1 MPTSHEEQ
9 LQLRIRELEK
19 EVARLH
25 DQIKQ
30 QRYGLNWIDV
40 PEAFDKESENKI
52 PTLEEVPELSF
63 KTDDGKPTHILIEG
77 DNYHALTCLNYTHRG
92 KVDVIYID
100 PPYNTGSDGF
110 IYKDKRMLDRY
121 PDGTPVPVGSPQ
133 RHSYW
138 LSFMH
143 RRLELA
149 KNLLSERGV
158 IFISIDDNEQAN
170 LKLLCDE
177 VFGTKNF
184 IASLIWRGGKRNMS
198 KWISTSH
205 EYMLL
210 FAKNLAYCSEKE
222 VEWHE
227 QKQGLNDIYLAAKRI
242 IRETRGNY
250 EKASEMLKQWFR
262 DLPESN
268 PSKDHKH
275 YCWIDDKGVYF
286 ASDISRG
293 GGGGPQWQ
301 IQNPHTGENV
311 KTPQRGWA
319 YSSLE
324 ELQEDI
330 KNGLVHFNG
339 NGVPCK
345 KRYLKDNET
354 QILDTVFYK
363 DRRGSSK
370 RLRELMGIDAFPFPK
385 DELILADKLK
395 SFSLPNSIILDF
407 FAGSGTTLHATMN
420 LNEEDGGKR
429 QCILVQYPEKTWEIV
444 NGKKK
449 AKKGS
454 EDAFKYGFDNITE
467 ITYERNRRVM
477 QGYTDAKGNE
487 VERVGNSLKYY
498 RTAFVGE
505 NDARHANEQDRL
517 VLSQKAGCLLALAE
531 NTLDETLRTSHYQL
545 FTDGERL
552 TAVYFQED
560 LQRFEEFVE
569 QVRSKALPT
578 SVYVFCWGSADEFLY
593 NFEDI
598 PNVSLKSIPEPIL
611 KIYQTL
617 NA

>member
-1 MPTSHEEQ
+1 MPAPHEEQ

-19 EVARLH
+19 EVAHLH
-25 DQIKQ
+25 YQIKQ

-158 IFISIDDNEQAN
+158 ILISIDDNEQAN

-177 VFGTKNF
+177 VFGSSQKVGQ
-184 IASLIWRGGKRNMS
+184 LIWQKRKGGGNDS
-198 KWISTSH
+198 VFIGTDH
-205 EYMLL
+205 EYIVVYKKRIRTNEEKWRVPYDEKYLKRYK
-210 FAKNLAYCSEKE
+210 FEDKNGRYYYDTLSRP
-222 VEWHE
+222 
-227 QKQGLNDIYLAAKRI
+227 GLNNPIIYDVICPDGSVIKDGTWQISKETFEEGLRTGEINFVKNKNGGFTVMRKVRVPEEGKVFRSIITNVSNKDAADDMERVMGNKR
-242 IRETRGNY
+242 
-250 EKASEMLKQWFR
+250 AF
-262 DLPESN
+262 SN
-268 PSKDHKH
+268 PKPL
-275 YCWIDDKGVYF
+275 F
-286 ASDISRG
+286 L
-293 GGGGPQWQ
+293 
-301 IQNPHTGENV
+301 V
-311 KTPQRGWA
+311 KQLLTLPF
-319 YSSLE
+319 SSTDL
-324 ELQEDI
+324 
-330 KNGLVHFNG
+330 
-339 NGVPCK
+339 
-345 KRYLKDNET
+345 T
-354 QILDTVFYK
+354 
-363 DRRGSSK
+363 
-370 RLRELMGIDAFPFPK
+370 
-385 DELILADKLK
+385 
-395 SFSLPNSIILDF
+395 ILDF

-429 QCILVQYPEKTWEIV
+429 QCILVQYPEKTWEII

-487 VERVGNSLKYY
+487 VEGLGNSLKYY
-498 RTAFVGE
+498 RTAFVGV
-505 NDARHANEQDRL
+505 NDAKHANEQDRL
-517 VLSQKAGCLLALAE
+517 LLSQKAGCLLALAE

-545 FTDGERL
+545 FTDGTRL
-552 TAVYFQED
+552 TAVYFKED
-560 LQRFEEFVE
+560 LRLFDEFVE
-569 QVRSKALPT
+569 HVRNAAKPA
-578 SVYVFCWGSADEFLY
+578 SVYVFCWGSADEFQY
-593 NFEDI
+593 NFEGIAD
-598 PNVSLKSIPEPIL
+598 VSLKSIPEPIL

-617 NA
+617 NP

>member
-19 EVARLH
+19 EVAHLH

-121 PDGTPVPVGSPQ
+121 PDGTPVPADSPL

-138 LSFMH
+138 LSFMKC
-143 RRLELA
+143 RLSLA
-149 KNLLSERGV
+149 KELLKDNG
-158 IFISIDDNEQAN
+158 ILFISIDMNELAQ
-170 LKLLCDE
+170 LKQLCDSE
-177 VFGTKNF
+177 QLFGQNAF
-184 IASLIWRGGKRNMS
+184 IECFVWNKT
-198 KWISTSH
+198 STPPALSYKSRKTH
-205 EYMLL
+205 EYILCYQKRPDSSRFVGMRNQGGDAPLL
-210 FAKNLAYCSEKE
+210 NESNAEGVLSFPAKTVFTS
-222 VEWHE
+222 
-227 QKQGLNDIYLAAKRI
+227 LND
-242 IRETRGNY
+242 
-250 EKASEMLKQWFR
+250 
-262 DLPESN
+262 
-268 PSKDHKH
+268 
-275 YCWIDDKGVYF
+275 GVYEAGQRERVELLNDVIVKEGIIENAFSLRGKFRWSQATLDREIVDDCYLIVKSNKF
-286 ASDISRG
+286 AIRYCRQGERTVAPSNYIPTKIYERDTSINKEEQGVDTNDTAGKELSKIIGRG
-293 GGGGPQWQ
+293 
-301 IQNPHTGENV
+301 
-311 KTPQRGWA
+311 KF
-319 YSSLE
+319 
-324 ELQEDI
+324 D
-330 KNGLVHFNG
+330 
-339 NGVPCK
+339 
-345 KRYLKDNET
+345 
-354 QILDTVFYK
+354 
-363 DRRGSSK
+363 
-370 RLRELMGIDAFPFPK
+370 FPK
-385 DELILADKLK
+385 PTSLVAYLL
-395 SFSLPNSIILDF
+395 SFIDRKNTIILDF
-407 FAGSGTTLHATMN
+407 FAGSGTTMHATMN
-420 LNEEDGGKR
+420 LNEEDGGQR
-429 QCILVQYPEKTWEIV
+429 QCILVQLNEADICRNV
-444 NGKKK
+444 
-449 AKKGS
+449 
-454 EDAFKYGFDNITE
+454 
-467 ITYERNRRVM
+467 TYERNRRVM
-477 QGYTDAKGNE
+477 QGYTDARGNK
-487 VERVGNSLKYY
+487 VAGLGNSLKYY

-505 NDARHANEQDRL
+505 NDAKHANEQDRL
-517 VLSQKAGCLLALAE
+517 LLSQKAGCLLALAE

-545 FTDGERL
+545 FTDGKRL

-578 SVYVFCWGSADEFLY
+578 SVYVFCWGSAEEFLY

>member
-25 DQIKQ
+25 AQIKH

-40 PEAFDKESENKI
+40 PEAFDHESENRI

-63 KTDDGKPTHILIEG
+63 KTNDDKPTHILIEG

-100 PPYNTGSDGF
+100 PPYNTGTDGF
-110 IYKDKRMLDRY
+110 VYKDKRILDRY
-121 PDGTPVPVGSPQ
+121 PDGTPVPAGSPQ

-149 KNLLSERGV
+149 KSLLSERGV

-177 VFGTKNF
+177 VFGAKNFVANVIWKSKSGGANDSRHLAVDHEYILCYGKRATEVNSFMDNKAEVSTSYNLKDEKGEYALDRLDKQSIRYSDSLNYEIKGPDGMSYWPQHKNPLRPNATWRWSKETVKEHYDKLVFKNGRVYTKNY
-184 IASLIWRGGKRNMS
+184 K
-198 KWISTSH
+198 K
-205 EYMLL
+205 
-210 FAKNLAYCSEKE
+210 
-222 VEWHE
+222 
-227 QKQGLNDIYLAAKRI
+227 
-242 IRETRGNY
+242 
-250 EKASEMLKQWFR
+250 
-262 DLPESN
+262 ESN
-268 PSKDHKH
+268 IARSLLMEERFGRTRTGKTELANIIEQNAFSSPKPSKL
-275 YCWIDDKGVYF
+275 I
-286 ASDISRG
+286 
-293 GGGGPQWQ
+293 
-301 IQNPHTGENV
+301 
-311 KTPQRGWA
+311 
-319 YSSLE
+319 
-324 ELQEDI
+324 
-330 KNGLVHFNG
+330 VHLLNIL
-339 NGVPCK
+339 K
-345 KRYLKDNET
+345 KPT
-354 QILDTVFYK
+354 
-363 DRRGSSK
+363 
-370 RLRELMGIDAFPFPK
+370 A
-385 DELILADKLK
+385 
-395 SFSLPNSIILDF
+395 IILDF
-407 FAGSGTTLHATMN
+407 FAGSGTTLHATMS

-429 QCILVQYPEKTWEIV
+429 QCILVQLNEADICRNV
-444 NGKKK
+444 
-449 AKKGS
+449 
-454 EDAFKYGFDNITE
+454 
-467 ITYERNRRVM
+467 TYERNRRVM

-487 VERVGNSLKYY
+487 VEGLGNSLKYY

>member
-1 MPTSHEEQ
+1 MPTAHKEQ

-25 DQIKQ
+25 NQIKQ
-30 QRYGLNWIDV
+30 QRYGLHWIDV
-40 PEAFDKESENKI
+40 PEAFDEESENKI

-63 KTDDGKPTHILIEG
+63 HTDDGKPTHILIEG

-110 IYKDKRMLDRY
+110 IYKDKRILDRY
-121 PDGTPVPVGSPQ
+121 PDGTPVPASSPQ

-177 VFGTKNF
+177 VFGENNFVSTLVWQKKFSRSNDALYFSTMHDYILCYCRHHIRECDKGWRIELLHRKAEIPKGYGNPDNDIRGVWTSTILSAKSGSDSFLYEIELPSGRKVRPTQGRYWSCTKETFEMWKAEKRIWFGKNGNAVPRKKTF
-184 IASLIWRGGKRNMS
+184 LSEVQQGLRPNTIIMHEEGGNNQEGKQELKKLMGGKAVFNSPKPCRLIELLLKIASK
-198 KWISTSH
+198 
-205 EYMLL
+205 
-210 FAKNLAYCSEKE
+210 KNK
-222 VEWHE
+222 
-227 QKQGLNDIYLAAKRI
+227 
-242 IRETRGNY
+242 
-250 EKASEMLKQWFR
+250 
-262 DLPESN
+262 
-268 PSKDHKH
+268 
-275 YCWIDDKGVYF
+275 
-286 ASDISRG
+286 
-293 GGGGPQWQ
+293 
-301 IQNPHTGENV
+301 
-311 KTPQRGWA
+311 
-319 YSSLE
+319 
-324 ELQEDI
+324 
-330 KNGLVHFNG
+330 
-339 NGVPCK
+339 
-345 KRYLKDNET
+345 
-354 QILDTVFYK
+354 
-363 DRRGSSK
+363 
-370 RLRELMGIDAFPFPK
+370 
-385 DELILADKLK
+385 
-395 SFSLPNSIILDF
+395 IILDF

-477 QGYTDAKGNE
+477 QGYTDAKGKE
-487 VERVGNSLKYY
+487 VEGLGNSLKYY

>member
-25 DQIKQ
+25 TQIKH

-40 PEAFDKESENKI
+40 PEAFDHESENRI

-63 KTDDGKPTHILIEG
+63 KTNDDKPTHILIEG

-121 PDGTPVPVGSPQ
+121 PDGTPIPAGSPQ

-158 IFISIDDNEQAN
+158 IFISIDDNEVAN

-177 VFGTKNF
+177 VFEQQNFVDIFSWNKTETPANLASKTKKAIEYILCYTKYNTTAKF
-184 IASLIWRGGKRNMS
+184 KGLS
-198 KWISTSH
+198 KTSTSNNGLMNQTNSVH
-205 EYMLL
+205 ILRFPANKVDTKLKDGIYSKGSYGTSSYNIELL
-210 FAKNLAYCSEKE
+210 EDTE
-222 VEWHE
+222 V
-227 QKQGLNDIYLAAKRI
+227 
-242 IRETRGNY
+242 
-250 EKASEMLKQWFR
+250 
-262 DLPESN
+262 
-268 PSKDHKH
+268 
-275 YCWIDDKGVYF
+275 
-286 ASDISRG
+286 
-293 GGGGPQWQ
+293 
-301 IQNPHTGENV
+301 
-311 KTPQRGWA
+311 
-319 YSSLE
+319 
-324 ELQEDI
+324 
-330 KNGLVHFNG
+330 KNGLFIKPVSLRGKFKWGQENLEREIG
-339 NGVPCK
+339 KGTQISIKTKAFSPSYEKREYEPEKPWNIINKSFGV
-345 KRYLKDNET
+345 DTNET
-354 QILDTVFYK
+354 ASAELKQIMGASVFK
-363 DRRGSSK
+363 
-370 RLRELMGIDAFPFPK
+370 FPK
-385 DELILADKLK
+385 PTSLIKYLIN
-395 SFSLPNSIILDF
+395 FIEPSIILDF
-407 FAGSGTTLHATMN
+407 FAGSGTTLHATMK

-487 VERVGNSLKYY
+487 VAGLGNSLKYY

-505 NDARHANEQDRL
+505 NDAKHANEQDRL

-578 SVYVFCWGSADEFLY
+578 SVYVFCWGSAEEFLY